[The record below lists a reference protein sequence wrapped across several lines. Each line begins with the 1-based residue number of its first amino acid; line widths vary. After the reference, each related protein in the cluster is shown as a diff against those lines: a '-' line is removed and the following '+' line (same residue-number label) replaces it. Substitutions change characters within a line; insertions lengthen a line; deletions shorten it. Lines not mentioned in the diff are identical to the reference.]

1 MRTLTSSAT
10 HEIEAISS
18 RSSTAAPVI
27 QNWITKLLPMAV
39 LALGVVLTAVWT
51 AGLLCLALLLVLF
64 LI

>member
-1 MRTLTSSAT
+1 MRTLTSAT
-10 HEIEAISS
+10 HDIEAISS
-18 RSSTAAPVI
+18 RGSTAAPAI
-27 QNWITKLLPMAV
+27 QNWITSLLPMAI

>member
-1 MRTLTSSAT
+1 M
-10 HEIEAISS
+10 AI
-18 RSSTAAPVI
+18 
-27 QNWITKLLPMAV
+27 